1 MNKYFFFLITFCIYL
16 NSCSTDFQEHQV
28 SVKTYTIVCDSVDF
42 NSIHQDFKSNRYIKA
57 SLSSGASKADV
68 KLRIRGDSSREYPK
82 KSLKVKTLK
91 DGLVIGKRIFNFN
104 AEYKD
109 QSFSH
114 SYISSLIFKELN
126 YPCFTSSIASVYV
139 NDNFHG
145 LFLEIEN
152 MDKDFLLRNKLN
164 PKGDLYKATKDGACL
179 YALSELD
186 VKWEKKANK
195 KNSWAPLRNL
205 ISDLEGLTP
214 TDFEVY
220 IKANFDYNKL
230 IDYLAIN
237 NFIANGSTNYHNYYL
252 YKDVAN
258 NGKWMFIPWDLDK
271 TLSYYNWKP
280 FAYHFTSSDWENDN
294 PIIERCYL
302 SESIKADV
310 MQRLLSFDAI
320 LGANFYEPILT
331 SIGTT
336 LQSLVLA
343 DKTDKVKTEEQWE
356 KAIRTERRFLKNR
369 AQKALAK
376 MEEFPF
382 SFEVHK
388 TPLLLS
394 SPFYLSWDKASDST
408 DVSYE
413 VYISK
418 DFLYQDSLTTRVYKT
433 DKSQIK
439 IEEDL
444 ALGDY
449 FWKVVAVKNKL
460 KVAGFNSKNSFQLR
474 KGTQLPTILNVDYN
488 LIEKNAPYLI
498 SDSLIIG
505 ENAILSAESGVII
518 LANKNAEIKVFG
530 GLKFEGEAANI
541 IEIRP
546 IIPNSYFHSI
556 YFYSSDFQNTLEH
569 VTIYDGLINS
579 KYSTYSL
586 NNVSIHIK
594 NRPMQFGN
602 KRPSIIWASHG
613 DISIDSLR
621 LYGNG
626 LGEGININWANSIV
640 QNSRFYNTPDA
651 IEFINVTGGEISNN
665 LVLNSPD
672 DAIDLNACEDVLIQN
687 NTLVN
692 CADKGISIGA
702 EQYGKSSN
710 ITVIDNYILGNKI
723 GLSVKDSADV
733 YSENNT
739 YAYNSIAYQSY
750 KKNKTYELGGIIN
763 SINDAFYGNETFK
776 EIDEFSSISIS
787 KSTENS
793 ELVKHGSGFLL
804 PKELSYSIEE
814 GLLILT
820 NNSLLDFNLQ
830 GQVLL
835 INKNDFIPLNAGN
848 SLASGEELVIL
859 KRKPNER
866 KYGNYLIHKKYYVD
880 SSCTISLK
888 FNDEIIL
895 LKETKK

>member
-1 MNKYFFFLITFCIYL
+1 M

-28 SVKTYTIVCDSVDF
+28 PVKKYSIYCDSVDF
-42 NSIHQDFKSNRYIKA
+42 KSIHQDFKSNRYIKA
-57 SLSSGASKADV
+57 SLSSGASITNV
-68 KLRIRGDSSREYPK
+68 KLRMRGDSSREYPK

-91 DGLVIGKRIFNFN
+91 DGLVDGRRIFNFN

-126 YPCFTSSIASVYV
+126 YPCFTSSMASLYV

-152 MDKDFLLRNKLN
+152 MDKDFLVRNKLN

-186 VKWEKKANK
+186 VKWEKKSNK

-205 ISDLEGLTP
+205 IADIKGLSQL
-214 TDFEVY
+214 DFEVY

-310 MQRLLSFDAI
+310 IQRLLSFEDI
-320 LGANFYEPILT
+320 LGADFYEPILT
-331 SIGTT
+331 SIETT

-343 DKTDKVKTEEQWE
+343 DKTDKVKTEKQWQ

-369 AQKALAK
+369 VQKALAK
-376 MEEFPF
+376 MEEFPL

-388 TPLLLS
+388 TARLLS
-394 SPFYLSWDKASDST
+394 TPFYLSWDKATDST
-408 DVSYE
+408 EVTYE

-418 DFLYQDSLTTRVYKT
+418 DFLYTDSTSTKVYKT
-433 DKSQIK
+433 QEGVLK
-439 IEEDL
+439 ITDNL
-444 ALGDY
+444 PLGTY
-449 FWKVVAVKNKL
+449 FWKVVALKNGL
-460 KVAGFNSKNSFQLR
+460 KVAGFNSKNSFELR
-474 KGTQLPTILNVDYN
+474 EGTLLPS
-488 LIEKNAPYLI
+488 LIDASLTLTEQGSPYLI
-498 SDSLIIG
+498 SDSLIIPKDVV
-505 ENAILSAESGVII
+505 LKAEEGTLI
-518 LANKNAEIKVFG
+518 LASKNVEIKVFG
-530 GLKFEGEAANI
+530 GLKFEGEADNK

-546 IIPNSYFHSI
+546 NIPNSYFHSI
-556 YFYSSDFQNTLEH
+556 YFFSSNFRSVLDH

-579 KYSTYSL
+579 KYSAYSL
-586 NNVSIHIK
+586 SNVSITIK
-594 NRPMQFGN
+594 NRPMQFGS
-602 KRPSIIWASHG
+602 KRPSIIWAWHG

-626 LGEGININWANSIV
+626 LGEGININWANSV
-640 QNSRFYNTPDA
+640 VRNSRFYNTPDA

-672 DAIDLNACEDVLIQN
+672 DAIDLNGCTDVLIQN

-702 EQYGKSSN
+702 EQYGKSAN
-710 ITVIDNYILGNKI
+710 ISIKGNYIFGNKI
-723 GLSVKDSADV
+723 GLSVKDSANV
-733 YSENNT
+733 YSMNNVFS
-739 YAYNSIAYQSY
+739 YNYLALEAYI
-750 KKNKTYELGGIIN
+750 KNKMYKLGG
-763 SINDAFYGNETFK
+763 SIFSTNDAFYGNETFK
-776 EIDEFSSISIS
+776 EIDEFSSLSMS
-787 KSTENS
+787 SSTENLGIFKQVNTFS
-793 ELVKHGSGFLL
+793 F
-804 PKELSYSIEE
+804 PKELSYSIEK

-820 NNSLLDFNLQ
+820 NNSLLDFNFQ
-830 GQVLL
+830 GLILL
-835 INKNDFIPLNAGN
+835 INTNESIPLNTCN
-848 SLASGEELVIL
+848 RLAAGEELVIL
-859 KRKPNER
+859 KRKPKER
-866 KYGNYLIHKKYYVD
+866 KYGNYLIHKKYSVD
-880 SSCTISLK
+880 GNSTISLK
-888 FNDEIIL
+888 FNDEILL

>member
-1 MNKYFFFLITFCIYL
+1 MNKYFFFLIPFCISL

-28 SVKTYTIVCDSVDF
+28 PVKTYSIYCDSVDF

-57 SLSSGASKADV
+57 SLSSGAAKTNV
-68 KLRIRGDSSREYPK
+68 KLRMRGDSSREYPK

-91 DGLVIGKRIFNFN
+91 DGFVDGKRIFNFN

-126 YPCFTSSIASVYV
+126 YPCFTSSMASLYV

-152 MDKDFLLRNKLN
+152 MDKDFLVRNKLN

-186 VKWEKKANK
+186 IKWEKKSNK
-195 KNSWAPLRNL
+195 KSSWAPLRNL
-205 ISDLEGLTP
+205 IADIQELNQSDF
-214 TDFEVY
+214 DSY

-320 LGANFYEPILT
+320 LGAHFYEPILT
-331 SIGTT
+331 SIETT

-343 DKTDKVKTEEQWE
+343 DKVDKVKTEKQWE
-356 KAIRTERRFLKNR
+356 KAIRTERRFLNNR
-369 AQKALAK
+369 VQKALAK

-388 TPLLLS
+388 TASLLS
-394 SPFYLSWDKASDST
+394 SPFYLTWDKAADST
-408 DVSYE
+408 EVSYE
-413 VYISK
+413 VYLSK
-418 DFLYQDSLTTRVYKT
+418 DFLYTDSTSTKVYKT
-433 DKSQIK
+433 QDGVLK
-439 IEEDL
+439 ITDNL
-444 ALGDY
+444 PLGTY
-449 FWKVVAVKNKL
+449 FWKVVAVKNGL
-460 KVAGFNSKNSFQLR
+460 KVDGFNSKNSFELR
-474 KGTQLPTILNVDYN
+474 EGTLLPNFLDSSLTLT
-488 LIEKNAPYLI
+488 EQGSPYLI
-498 SDSLIIG
+498 SDSLIIAKG
-505 ENAILSAESGVII
+505 VVLKAEEGVLI

-530 GLKFEGEAANI
+530 GLNFTGSLSNKI
-541 IEIRP
+541 QIRP
-546 IIPNSYFHSI
+546 NIPNSYFHSI
-556 YFYSSDFQNTLEH
+556 YFHATSFPNVLEH

-586 NNVSIHIK
+586 NNVSIIIK
-594 NRPMQFGN
+594 NRPMQFGS
-602 KRPSIIWASHG
+602 KRPSIIWAWYG

-626 LGEGININWANSIV
+626 LGEGININWANSVV

-665 LVLNSPD
+665 FVLNSPD
-672 DAIDLNACEDVLIQN
+672 DAIDLNACKDVLIQN

-692 CADKGISIGA
+692 CADKGISVGA

-710 ITVIDNYILGNKI
+710 ITVIDNYILANKI

-739 YAYNSIAYQSY
+739 YAYNSIAFQSY

-763 SINDAFYGNETFK
+763 SINDAFHGNETFK

-787 KSTENS
+787 NSTENS

-820 NNSLLDFNLQ
+820 NNSLLDFNFQ

-835 INKNDFIPLNAGN
+835 INKNDSIPLNAGN

-866 KYGNYLIHKKYYVD
+866 KYGNYLIHKKYSVD
-880 SSCTISLK
+880 GNSAISLK
-888 FNDEIIL
+888 FNDEILL